1 MVVSKFTGA
10 QTQKLKVRFRYTIN
24 IGSIDLILANSFS
37 EMIVIKMLIDGFVDN
52 EVAIAKD
59 AFLRYLFCESG
70 YAFALN
76 TEPK

>member
-1 MVVSKFTGA
+1 
-10 QTQKLKVRFRYTIN
+10 
-24 IGSIDLILANSFS
+24 
-37 EMIVIKMLIDGFVDN
+37 MIVIKMLIDGFVDN
-52 EVAIAKD
+52 EAALAKD